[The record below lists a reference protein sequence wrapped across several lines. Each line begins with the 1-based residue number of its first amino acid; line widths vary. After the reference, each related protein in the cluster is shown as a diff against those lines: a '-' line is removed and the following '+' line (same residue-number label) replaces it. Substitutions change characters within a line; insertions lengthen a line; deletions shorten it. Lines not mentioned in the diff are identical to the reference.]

1 MLWHT
6 NMLLLPLTLSVSLSL
21 PALLSPSG
29 YSTVYSLLT
38 CNRKKATQFFRPVA
52 HLPPIHPPTILTS
65 ACFTTLHLLLTH
77 HPLSVIFHLSPLPH
91 HHLAPLPPIPPL
103 RKKGGHR
110 GGYNIHIRHPLA
122 DFFVGL
128 HPLHLRDWAKWAR
141 FILGGCMDGWCVC
154 VWFLGLGKGF
164 RVGGS
169 AVHAMALL
177 LACFSCVVLGLLGRG
192 KGGGEERRWKVR
204 KGPMGM
210 CRSGRRKLESA
221 NLAGVYI
228 TESVHLLQDTL
239 PKVSSRLPR
248 YSE

>member
-1 MLWHT
+1 MRIEDRFGVALMLWHT

-21 PALLSPSG
+21 PALLSPLG

-52 HLPPIHPPTILTS
+52 HLPPIHPPPST
-65 ACFTTLHLLLTH
+65 
-77 HPLSVIFHLSPLPH
+77 PSPNP
-91 HHLAPLPPIPPL
+91 APK
-103 RKKGGHR
+103 KKGGHG

-141 FILGGCMDGWCVC
+141 FILGGCMDGCVCVCVC

-192 KGGGEERRWKVR
+192 KGGGEERRWKVK

-221 NLAGVYI
+221 NLAGVS
-228 TESVHLLQDTL
+228 TSESVHLL
-239 PKVSSRLPR
+239 
-248 YSE
+248 